1 MSLYYQRADGFHLG
15 PLHQAGEAELVP
27 AGICDGLVV
36 QLPQTYGTHL
46 AALGRG
52 RFSSVQGLWPSLTAL
67 LVIFPSGRGG
77 CWRWSFGSW
86 WHVLRC
92 GRTVIYP
99 NTRTGTVTELTSL
112 WLNLIFLAHF
122 NKIYL
127 EISVSVIIIVLLKIS
142 SNQLPIIEA
151 ANKTVFDHINTSVE
165 GQDFVS
171 PVV

>member
-1 MSLYYQRADGFHLG
+1 M
-15 PLHQAGEAELVP
+15 
-27 AGICDGLVV
+27 
-36 QLPQTYGTHL
+36 
-46 AALGRG
+46 
-52 RFSSVQGLWPSLTAL
+52 
-67 LVIFPSGRGG
+67 
-77 CWRWSFGSW
+77 
-86 WHVLRC
+86 LRC
-92 GRTVIYP
+92 GRTVIYL